1 MSRMGRPI
9 GIGDA
14 EAMIVHTQRNGQL
27 KGPAEGMAGTTA
39 EVLGDA
45 ASGVLDG
52 VTGGLITD
60 VRAQLTELRTYL
72 QISIACSIVA
82 GGLALV
88 QFIDN
93 RRRA

>member
-14 EAMIVHTQRNGQL
+14 EAMIVHTSRNGQL
-27 KGPAEGMAGTTA
+27 KGPPEGMAGTA

-45 ASGVLDG
+45 ASGLIDG

-60 VRAQLTELRTYL
+60 VRGQLVELRTYL
-72 QISIACSIVA
+72 QISIACSVVA
-82 GGLALV
+82 GGLALM

-93 RRRA
+93 RRG